1 MLLCNQAIDG
11 KWEAWHQFIEAK
23 ELWLMLCYCFS
34 SMFVASTTVP
44 LRNKWTIGHI
54 LFVSAFEDWRIQI
67 LSKPVC
73 VCVQLLLLMLSPLA
87 HCLLFP
93 WRHRITMSMN
103 DLESLFASRTSW
115 MTTNDWEKFQAISSL
130 AVNKLS
136 EALQSDDH
144 VRDNP
149 GGQVAC
155 FCAELKLFSVARLS
169 RILLTNWPWTSQR
182 VWTWTTLKTFRTK
195 WSTSSERQS
204 SHGTLGRT
212 CIGHSMFL
220 WTVTPKKCLASHICI
235 SGKWVWRSSHLIS
248 SQQYMRITSE
258 RPLEL
263 TTKSL
268 EVAHRNMSR
277 WYCSDARGICWLMR
291 WLPRVTVFW
300 TYDRDLSMFAWVC
313 CRTSFVMW
321 N

>member
-1 MLLCNQAIDG
+1 MVDALLLFFFNVRCLN
-11 KWEAWHQFIEAK
+11 
-23 ELWLMLCYCFS
+23 Y
-34 SMFVASTTVP
+34 STAQKQVNHRT
-44 LRNKWTIGHI
+44 H
-54 LFVSAFEDWRIQI
+54 
-67 LSKPVC
+67 PVC
-73 VCVQLLLLMLSPLA
+73 VRVWRLTRSNFKQTRLCPAFVTHVVTFGPLP
-87 HCLLFP
+87 FV
-93 WRHRITMSMN
+93 
-103 DLESLFASRTSW
+103 
-115 MTTNDWEKFQAISSL
+115 SL
-130 AVNKLS
+130 ATSDYNVDEWLGIIICISHIVDDHKWLRKVPGKLS
-136 EALQSDDH
+136 EAVRSDDH

-155 FCAELKLFSVARLS
+155 YCAELKLFSVVRLS

-182 VWTWTTLKTFRTK
+182 VWTWAASKTFRTK

-220 WTVTPKKCLASHICI
+220 WTVTPKKCLASHIGI
-235 SGKWVWRSSHLIS
+235 SGKWVWQPSHLIS

-277 WYCSDARGICWLMR
+277 WYCSDARGVCWLMR
-291 WLPRVTVFW
+291 WLPRVAVFW